1 MLAPFIAALLAAI
14 VLLAILLKTRQG
26 AARSQRETA
35 AAVQELEAK
44 SAQDA
49 SERSDIEIRLE
60 GVSNTV
66 KKLESE
72 NEQQDRRVTKMQET
86 ADDLRGSNQELLHQ
100 VSSLQADNDRLG
112 QGFSEIEPQTL
123 WELELQRS
131 ERTWR
136 HSVSIAPESTAS
148 PLVDSDDL
156 LRTAVEIEAAA
167 LKEEAGA
174 FISVDW
180 QAAPV
185 QDAAR
190 SHLILR
196 LAQEMLAE
204 AAREPIPVC
213 LVASGTGAVTLSL
226 EPAEEGDKGIEIDL
240 RPPAVAGQLIEL
252 TDDHQ
257 AQVTINY
264 A

>member
-1 MLAPFIAALLAAI
+1 M
-14 VLLAILLKTRQG
+14 
-26 AARSQRETA
+26 
-35 AAVQELEAK
+35 
-44 SAQDA
+44 
-49 SERSDIEIRLE
+49 
-60 GVSNTV
+60 
-66 KKLESE
+66 
-72 NEQQDRRVTKMQET
+72 
-86 ADDLRGSNQELLHQ
+86 
-100 VSSLQADNDRLG
+100 
-112 QGFSEIEPQTL
+112 
-123 WELELQRS
+123 
-131 ERTWR
+131 
-136 HSVSIAPESTAS
+136 
-148 PLVDSDDL
+148 
-156 LRTAVEIEAAA
+156 EIEAAA

-174 FISVDW
+174 FVSVDW

-240 RPPAVAGQLIEL
+240 RPPAVAGRLIEL
-252 TDDHQ
+252 TEGHQ

-264 A
+264 S